1 MVHPNTKKY
10 ANTIASLCGL
20 GWAVFGFFALKNTE
34 ARLLEV
40 VVIGAILV
48 TSAWLLSH
56 LAARILAQS
65 TGALRLGI
73 AVSIAWITLV
83 GTFFWKP
90 FSKYPQFGD
99 FIILSLPIFIFWSA
113 IWVIK
118 GFLKDSQSQDP
129 NNEINDVPLSSA
141 LDEFIKATY
150 GDPPPRKT
158 AQLSKA
164 VESAYKELLMEQV
177 PFQKVQ
183 KIGKEL
189 MASAIPYST
198 EDLAISISLTFFS
211 SPEFTTKLEE
221 AQMMARLKLMEWIS
235 SGKVNHH
242 LAKTFE
248 EKLYQQFKS

>member
-10 ANTIASLCGL
+10 ANTIATLCGL
-20 GWAVFGFFALKNTE
+20 GWVVLGFFILKNRGDS
-34 ARLLEV
+34 ALLEV

-65 TGALRLGI
+65 TGALRLGV
-73 AVSIAWITLV
+73 AVSIAWITFV
-83 GTFFWKP
+83 ATFVWQP
-90 FSKYPQFGD
+90 FSKYPKFDGL
-99 FIILSLPIFIFWSA
+99 IVLSLPIFIFWSA

-129 NNEINDVPLSSA
+129 NNEINDAPLSSA

-183 KIGKEL
+183 KIGREL
-189 MASAIPYST
+189 MASAVPYST

-221 AQMMARLKLMEWIS
+221 AQMMAWHSPKPVDTLHNAI
-235 SGKVNHH
+235 
-242 LAKTFE
+242 
-248 EKLYQQFKS
+248 